1 MKKDKQI
8 RILNVV
14 FNFNQRFI
22 YSKVSTKYTDVK
34 QMYKVTIITSYTI
47 SYTRMIII
55 CKEINYRN
63 FT

>member
-22 YSKVSTKYTDVK
+22 YSKVSAKYTDVK